1 MQPPIVYYSREME
14 NISFRTTVLPM
25 SDRLF
30 RLALRI
36 TMNRAEAEDVVQ
48 DTLLKVWEQ
57 RSQWEQIN
65 SLEAFA
71 IAICRNRALD
81 VAKRFGRN
89 TASLDK
95 VDNGQWSMFNA
106 QSELEAREQVS
117 LVRRLMDDL
126 PEVQRTIMLLRDIEG
141 KTYQEIA
148 QMLGISET
156 QVKVY
161 LHRARTKVKKGI
173 EIRD

>member
-1 MQPPIVYYSREME
+1 ME
-14 NISFRTTVLPM
+14 NVSFRTTVLPL

-57 RSQWEQIN
+57 RDEWEQIK

-71 IAICRNRALD
+71 MAICRNRALD
-81 VAKRFGRN
+81 VAKRVGRN
-89 TASLDK
+89 TISLEAIDNRQK
-95 VDNGQWSMFNA
+95 TTDNGLES
-106 QSELEAREQVS
+106 LEAREEIS
-117 LVRRLMDDL
+117 LIRRLMDGL

-141 KTYQEIA
+141 RAYQEIA
-148 QMLGISET
+148 ETLDISET

-161 LHRARTKVKKGI
+161 LHRARTKIKEKLKHGL
-173 EIRD
+173 

>member
-1 MQPPIVYYSREME
+1 ME
-14 NISFRTTVLPM
+14 NISFRTAVLPLG
-25 SDRLF
+25 DRLF

-65 SLEAFA
+65 NLEAFA
-71 IAICRNRALD
+71 LTICRNRALD
-81 VAKRFGRN
+81 VIKRAGRN

-95 VDNGQWSMFNA
+95 VDNGQWSMVNG
-106 QSELEAREQVS
+106 QSTLEAREQIS
-117 LVRRLMDDL
+117 LVRRLMDGL
-126 PEVQRTIMLLRDIEG
+126 PEVQRTIMQLRDIEG
-141 KTYQEIA
+141 MTYQEIA
-148 QMLGISET
+148 QLLDISET

-161 LHRARTKVKKGI
+161 LHRARTKIRKGL

>member
-1 MQPPIVYYSREME
+1 ME
-14 NISFRTTVLPM
+14 NISFRTTVLPL

-57 RSQWEQIN
+57 RNEWEQID

-71 IAICRNRALD
+71 LTICRNRALD
-81 VAKRFGRN
+81 VTKRAGRN
-89 TASLDK
+89 NTSLDK
-95 VDNGQWSMFNA
+95 IDSVQPSIFNLH
-106 QSELEAREQVS
+106 SSIEEREQLS
-117 LVRRLMDDL
+117 LVRKFMDEL
-126 PEVQRTIMLLRDIEG
+126 PEVQRSIMLLRDIEG

-148 QMLGISET
+148 QTLDISET

-161 LHRARTKVKKGI
+161 LHRARTKIKERI
-173 EIRD
+173 WTINT

>member
-1 MQPPIVYYSREME
+1 ME
-14 NISFRTTVLPM
+14 NISFRTTVLPL

-48 DTLLKVWEQ
+48 DTLLKVWEH
-57 RSQWEQIN
+57 RDEWEQIK

-71 IAICRNRALD
+71 IATCRNRALD
-81 VAKRFGRN
+81 IVKRVGRKTEN
-89 TASLDK
+89 LDEMAHFSS
-95 VDNGQWSMFNA
+95 QTPA
-106 QSELEAREQVS
+106 EQLEANEQIS

-148 QMLGISET
+148 ETLDITET

-161 LHRARTKVKKGI
+161 LHRARTKIKGKLKNGL
-173 EIRD
+173 

>member
-1 MQPPIVYYSREME
+1 ME
-14 NISFRTTVLPM
+14 YISFQNTVLPL

-48 DTLLKVWEQ
+48 DTLLRVWEQ

-65 SLEAFA
+65 NLEAFA
-71 IAICRNRALD
+71 ITTCRNRALD
-81 VAKRFGRN
+81 VQKRAGRN
-89 TASLDK
+89 TKSLDE
-95 VDNGQWSMFNA
+95 VDDVHSAMFNV
-106 QSELEAREQVS
+106 QSSLEAREQLS
-117 LVRRLMDDL
+117 LVRRLMDGL
-126 PEVQRTIMLLRDIEG
+126 PELQRTIMLLRDIEG

-148 QMLGISET
+148 QALGISET

-161 LHRARTKVKKGI
+161 LHRARTKIKEGLKI
-173 EIRD
+173 KD

>member
-1 MQPPIVYYSREME
+1 ME
-14 NISFRTTVLPM
+14 NISFRNTVLPL
-25 SDRLF
+25 SDKLF

-57 RSQWEQIN
+57 RSQWEHIN
-65 SLEAFA
+65 NLEAFA

-81 VAKRFGRN
+81 VMKRAGRN

-95 VDNGQWSMFNA
+95 VDNGQWSMVNG
-106 QSELEAREQVS
+106 QSALEAREQLS
-117 LVRRLMDDL
+117 LVRKLMDGL
-126 PEVQRTIMLLRDIEG
+126 PEIQRTIIHLRDIEG
-141 KTYQEIA
+141 QTYQEIA
-148 QMLGISET
+148 EALDISET

-161 LHRARTKVKKGI
+161 LHRARTKIKKGYGL
-173 EIRD
+173 

>member
-1 MQPPIVYYSREME
+1 ME
-14 NISFRTTVLPM
+14 NISFRTTVLPL
-25 SDRLF
+25 SDRLY

-36 TMNRAEAEDVVQ
+36 TMNKAEAEDVVQ
-48 DTLLKVWEQ
+48 DTLLRVWEQ

-81 VAKRFGRN
+81 VLKRAGRN
-89 TASLDK
+89 TKSLDE
-95 VDNGQWSMFNA
+95 VDDVHSAMPNVQSSM
-106 QSELEAREQVS
+106 EAREQLS
-117 LVRRLMDDL
+117 LVRRLMDSL
-126 PEVQRTIMLLRDIEG
+126 PELQRTIMLLRDIEG

-148 QMLGISET
+148 QALDISET

-161 LHRARTKVKKGI
+161 LHRARTKIKEGMKIEEKG
-173 EIRD
+173 

>member
-1 MQPPIVYYSREME
+1 ME
-14 NISFRTTVLPM
+14 NISFRTAVLPL

-81 VAKRFGRN
+81 VLKRAGRN
-89 TASLDK
+89 TKSLDE
-95 VDNGQWSMFNA
+95 VDDVHSPMPNVQSSM
-106 QSELEAREQVS
+106 EAREQIS
-117 LVRRLMDDL
+117 LVRRLMDGL

-148 QMLGISET
+148 QALGISET

-161 LHRARTKVKKGI
+161 LHRARTKIKEGVKVKM
-173 EIRD
+173 ES

>member
-1 MQPPIVYYSREME
+1 ME
-14 NISFRTTVLPM
+14 NVSFRTTVLPL

-57 RSQWEQIN
+57 REEWERID
-65 SLEAFA
+65 SLEAYA
-71 IAICRNRALD
+71 LTVCRNRALD
-81 VAKRFGRN
+81 SLKRMGRD
-89 TASLDK
+89 TRSLDEM
-95 VDNGQWSMFNA
+95 DGSSHA
-106 QSELEAREQVS
+106 TDSGLRRLEAREQLS
-117 LVRRLMDDL
+117 LVRKFMDGL

-148 QMLGISET
+148 QTIGVSET

-161 LHRARTKVKKGI
+161 LHRARTKIKERI
-173 EIRD
+173 WTINT